1 MNTFVNKFTNLFYF
15 QFFLILYS
23 QGLLDMEKL
32 ETLSKQI
39 ELDRIAEEFKKLHSE
54 RQQLVTRWQVKIV
67 KINVSLTFLSI
78 F

>member
-1 MNTFVNKFTNLFYF
+1 
-15 QFFLILYS
+15 
-23 QGLLDMEKL
+23 MEKL

-67 KINVSLTFLSI
+67 KFKKSVY
-78 F
+78 